1 MLVRKGRDKAI
12 ISRAAL
18 ATRVDVSSGESAR
31 PGVVGQA
38 RTRDIQHVE
47 SDDVEETGLRNH
59 SDNSDGFTC
68 SRGHRAAKSGFGAN
82 GRAAGSR
89 TNTTNSGGRDAARS
103 RDGTGNVRRN
113 RYRGESAELREIGR
127 YLRHKD
133 RPESQSHAA
142 SSFNVTGHGCI
153 QA

>member
-1 MLVRKGRDKAI
+1 MEKVHDRESLARPEPEISSMWSRMMLRKRASAI
-12 ISRAAL
+12 I
-18 ATRVDVSSGESAR
+18 G
-31 PGVVGQA
+31 
-38 RTRDIQHVE
+38 
-47 SDDVEETGLRNH
+47 
-59 SDNSDGFTC
+59 DNSDGFTC

-113 RYRGESAELREIGR
+113 RYRGESAELPEIGR

-142 SSFNVTGHGCI
+142 SSFNDTGHGCI

>member
-1 MLVRKGRDKAI
+1 ME
-12 ISRAAL
+12 
-18 ATRVDVSSGESAR
+18 SG
-31 PGVVGQA
+31 G
-38 RTRDIQHVE
+38 
-47 SDDVEETGLRNH
+47 VEETGLRNN
-59 SDNSDGFTC
+59 SDNSDESTC
-68 SRGHRAAKSGFGAN
+68 GHGHRAAKSGFGGFGAN

-89 TNTTNSGGRDAARS
+89 ANTNISGRRDAARS

-113 RYRGESAELREIGR
+113 RYRGESAELPEIGR

-142 SSFNVTGHGCI
+142 SSFNDTGHGCI